1 MRQAKEAAK
10 NQCPSCGAFAQ
21 PGAIICLN
29 CGYDARTQSQ
39 LQTKFGTAKAA
50 KAKGGGGGGGLGIS
64 LPESGTVIGA
74 IAFVYFLI
82 AVVLP
87 IVDVFQLK
95 MGLIML
101 SFSIVFLMSFV
112 LWIIALI
119 AFMRRI
125 DNLLISILMLL
136 LAATIWPISAFVAMV
151 YGAFLSES
159 RALRWF
165 SITNILGFL
174 VCIGLIAYSLVTDTP
189 MMNSSG

>member
-1 MRQAKEAAK
+1 EAAK
-10 NQCPSCGAFAQ
+10 NQCPSCGSFAQ

-39 LQTKFGTAKAA
+39 LQTKFGMAKAA
-50 KAKGGGGGGGLGIS
+50 KVKGGGGGGLGIA

-74 IAFVYFLI
+74 IAFVYFLV

-87 IVDVFQLK
+87 IVDIFQLK
-95 MGLIML
+95 LGLIMI

-119 AFMRRI
+119 GFMRRI
-125 DNLLISILMLL
+125 DNLFISILMLI
-136 LAATIWPISAFVAMV
+136 LAATIWPISAFVAMI

-174 VCIGLIAYSLVTDTP
+174 VCIGLIVYSLVTETP